1 MIRRRSYPNLQMFL
15 DKSGT
20 SQSVLARRI
29 GVNPSYIS
37 LILGGHRVPS
47 LALAAKIADAAN
59 IPIESLLRI
68 KTAGLRRAS

>member
-1 MIRRRSYPNLQMFL
+1 MIHRRAFPNLQMFL

-20 SQSVLARRI
+20 SQQTLAKRV

-47 LALAAKIADAAN
+47 LALAAKIAREAN

-68 KTAGLRRAS
+68 KAAGLQRAS